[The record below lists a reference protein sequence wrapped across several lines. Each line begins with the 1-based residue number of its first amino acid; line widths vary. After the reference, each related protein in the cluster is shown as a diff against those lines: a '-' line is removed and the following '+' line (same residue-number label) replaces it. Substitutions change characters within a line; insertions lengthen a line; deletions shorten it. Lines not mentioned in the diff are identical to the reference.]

1 MEAQQKKDFFI
12 SYNQADVEM
21 AGWIDEQL
29 KSAGYTTKIQ
39 KVDFGPGNNFVWE
52 MQKAATEATRTIA
65 VLSPDYFQSKFTVPE
80 WAAAFVQD
88 PLGEQRLLI
97 PVRVRPVELT
107 GFFETIVYIDLVDR
121 EEEEAK
127 AHLLS
132 GIKGLV
138 SIPKPAFKKAT
149 TTSVLSHKPISGSEY
164 QLGQINRLMQ
174 RDHFAAQISL
184 QKGRKTHG
192 FLISGELQ
200 ECPEDIRFKLS
211 YLLQKDLSHYFPQ
224 TPEITRLHIEKSGL
238 AGKSAEQY
246 LWELL
251 GEFLSCQAEK
261 TAIEMRLSQ
270 LDSSHIFFRELPSYE
285 AVNQAFL
292 VKLVAA
298 WTGLSLPV
306 HSPNH
311 FLLLIHAT
319 ESNKKPLF
327 GWSPFAKQTPSWR
340 NQMKELLEQHQ
351 FIESML
357 PELHSPTKQEIRDWA
372 KLHIEE
378 SALRESINDLLT
390 TKFLKNESIPL
401 GEFKKAMLPILKNH
415 FSQ

>member
-1 MEAQQKKDFFI
+1 MAAPQKKDFFI
-12 SYNQADVEM
+12 SYNKADLAM

-29 KSAGYTTKIQ
+29 KSAGYTTIIQ
-39 KVDFGPGNNFVWE
+39 AVDFGPGNNFVLE
-52 MQKAATEATRTIA
+52 MQKAATDATRTIA
-65 VLSPDYFQSKFTVPE
+65 VLSPDYFQSKFTAPE
-80 WAAAFVQD
+80 WATAFAQD

-97 PVRVRPVELT
+97 PVRVRPVELI
-107 GFFETIVYIDLVDR
+107 GFFKTIVYIDLMDR
-121 EEEEAK
+121 EEDEAK
-127 AHLLS
+127 TNLLS
-132 GIKGLV
+132 GIKALS

-149 TTSVLSHKPISGSEY
+149 TTSVLSHKPTSGAEY
-164 QLGQINRLMQ
+164 QLGQINRLVQ
-174 RDHFAAQISL
+174 REHFAAQISL
-184 QKGRKTHG
+184 QHSRKTHA

-200 ECPEDIRFKLS
+200 ECPEDIRFKLF
-211 YLLQKDLSHYFPQ
+211 YLLQKDLRHYFPH

-238 AGKSAEQY
+238 AGKSAEHY

-251 GEFLSCQAEK
+251 GEFLPCQAEK

-306 HSPNH
+306 HSPDD

-319 ESNKKPLF
+319 ESNKKSLF

-351 FIESML
+351 FIESLL

-378 SALRESINDLLT
+378 SELRDSINDLLT
-390 TKFLKNESIPL
+390 TKFLKNESISL